1 MSTITE
7 TTKQGWQKLKL
18 GEVCDFNISSVG
30 KNYSKKEIEYI
41 DISSVGVGV
50 LNETTKYD
58 VSKAPGRAKRLVKNG
73 DVIISNVRPNRRS
86 FVYLKN
92 TKDNYVASTGF
103 TVISSKKDIVDSRF
117 IYYIISDQKFTDYL
131 TNNAKGSAYPAV
143 DTSTFKN
150 ADILIPVISEQ
161 KKIADVLGAYDDLI
175 EVNQKKIK
183 ILEELAQSIYKEWFV
198 KPTQNG
204 ILEGWEEIE
213 LGKKIKVLSGFAFK
227 GKDYIENAKYNIVT
241 IKNVHDGKFIN
252 NFNSFINEFPKG
264 MPNHCILKDG
274 DILLSL
280 TGNVG
285 RVCLNF
291 GNNNLLNQRVSKL
304 ETKYISFAYCL
315 FRNKDFF
322 NRMVLLANGVA
333 QQNLSPID
341 VGKMKIIC
349 PKDSILD
356 DFEKIVFS
364 MISEIISIN
373 QQNQNLQKTRDI
385 LIPQLVGGKISLK

>member
-1 MSTITE
+1 MPTTTE

-18 GEVCDFNISSVG
+18 GDVCDFNVASIG
-30 KNYSKKEIEYI
+30 KSYPHKQIKYI
-41 DISSVGVGV
+41 DISSVGTGI
-50 LNETTKYD
+50 LNEPTKYNILE
-58 VSKAPGRAKRLVKNG
+58 APGRAKRLVSKG
-73 DVIISNVRPNRRS
+73 DIIISNVRPNRRS
-86 FVYLKN
+86 FAYLKN
-92 TKDNYVASTGF
+92 PEDNHVASTGF
-103 TVISSKKDIVDSRF
+103 TVISSKRDISDSRF

-131 TNNAKGSAYPAV
+131 TNNAKGCAYPAV
-143 DTSTFKN
+143 ETATFKN
-150 ADILIPVISEQ
+150 AEIIIPSIFEQ
-161 KKIADVLGAYDDLI
+161 KKIAEVLGAYDDLI

-204 ILEGWEEIE
+204 IPEGWEEIE
-213 LGKKIKVLSGFAFK
+213 LGKKIKVLSGFAFR

-304 ETKYISFAYCL
+304 ETKYKSFAYCL

-322 NRMVLLANGVA
+322 NHMVLLANGVA

-356 DFEKIVFS
+356 EFDKIVFS
-364 MISEIISIN
+364 MIEDIININ
-373 QQNQNLQKTRDI
+373 QQNKNLQKTRDL
-385 LIPQLVGGKISLK
+385 LIPQLVGGKLIIN